1 MGKDNRIAELYKY
14 FLKSQKIST
23 DTRNIEEGSLF
34 FALKGP
40 NFNANQFAKQALNSG
55 AILAIIDEEEF
66 LEQNDSRYF
75 LVPDV
80 LQCLQNLA
88 SYHRLKFKIPVIGIG
103 GSNGK
108 TTTKELVAAVLNKRY
123 NTLYTLGNLNNHI
136 GVPLTLLRISEE
148 TEMAVIEMGANHI
161 GEMEELS
168 KIAQPNFGLITNI
181 GKEHLEGFGS
191 LEGVAKGE
199 SELYYWLLKH
209 DGTAFVNANDEWLCR
224 MAGRLH
230 HTYRYGYDYKD
241 KKIINTQVKAELIS
255 SNPVEFRVEGFSGT
269 CKMSLSG
276 VYNFEN
282 ALTALAIGRYFNVEF
297 SEIFSALAGY
307 LPKNNRSQW
316 LEGKKYK
323 IFMDAYNANPSSME
337 VAIKA
342 FAEEEGKKVLIMGDM
357 FELGEHAA
365 SEHKLLLNI
374 AEELNFEKIILVGS
388 EFVKANKDANHLAFE
403 NTQLAKEYLIK
414 TDLKADKVMLKAS
427 RGVGLE
433 KLVEVL

>member
-1 MGKDNRIAELYKY
+1 MGKDTRIAELYKY
-14 FLKSQKIST
+14 FLSSRKIST
-23 DTRNIEEGSLF
+23 DTRNIEEGSIF

-40 NFNANQFAKQALNSG
+40 NFNANQFAKQALKAG
-55 AILAIIDEEEF
+55 AVLAVIDEEQY
-66 LEQNDSRYF
+66 LENGDSRYF

-80 LQCLQNLA
+80 LQCLQGLA
-88 SYHRLKFKIPVIGIG
+88 TYHRLKFKIPVIGIG

-108 TTTKELVAAVLNKRY
+108 TTTKELVAAVLSKRY
-123 NTLYTLGNLNNHI
+123 ETLYTIGNLNNHI
-136 GVPLTLLRISEE
+136 GVPLTLLRITEQ

-224 MAGRLH
+224 MAGRLN

-241 KKIINTQVKAELIS
+241 KKIVNAQLKAELLV
-255 SNPVEFRVEGFSGT
+255 SNPVEFRVEGVQGS
-269 CKMSLSG
+269 CKMNLSG

-282 ALTALAIGRYFNVEF
+282 ALTAAAIGRYFNVEF
-297 SEIFSALAGY
+297 SDIYSALAGY

-316 LEGKKYK
+316 LDGKKYK

-337 VAIKA
+337 VSIKA
-342 FAEEEGKKVLIMGDM
+342 FSEEEGKKVLIMGDM
-357 FELGEHAA
+357 FELGEHAET
-365 SEHKLLLNI
+365 EHQLLLNI
-374 AEELNFEKIILVGS
+374 AEGLGFEQIILVGN
-388 EFVKANKDANHLAFE
+388 EFVKANKEAKHLAFE
-403 NTQLAKEYLIK
+403 NTSLAKEYLMK
-414 TDLKADKVMLKAS
+414 NELKADKVMLKAS